1 MAYNL
6 QVGHIANGDLQI
18 VLGMSP
24 IPFFQQDVEEKD
36 GIRRAVHRAF
46 PETQAWAK
54 DNEFQV
60 SYSFTMHDHAGKCQ
74 GSLGVRN
81 ELSLYKELK
90 AARKAH
96 ANSVEA
102 TALQEIQDTFDQDH
116 KITIWYCIS
125 KYSFVTQT

>member
-46 PETQAWAK
+46 PETQVWVGAHSPK
-54 DNEFQV
+54 
-60 SYSFTMHDHAGKCQ
+60 T
-74 GSLGVRN
+74 
-81 ELSLYKELK
+81 
-90 AARKAH
+90 ARKNKSENATF
-96 ANSVEA
+96 AYAITNS
-102 TALQEIQDTFDQDH
+102 Q
-116 KITIWYCIS
+116 KIIYTLEKDYTCNS
-125 KYSFVTQT
+125 LN